1 MAKKSKTTTKKTQT
15 KKDSTLYYFYSV
27 GCGWCKRC
35 EPIVDEL
42 NKEGYDILKLDLSDS
57 NNQGLQKEL
66 QEKYNKQC
74 GTPWMIDG
82 DTGNDICGFRE
93 KDIIKKWADG
103 EEIPAPPKPKGM
115 PPRPPFM
122 EAPKEDVAKWKIDY
136 DKWLKENDHL
146 PKNQKKTADEILDMP
161 RPKSQPPTPPQP
173 NSNDEQLNTWKETY
187 QEWVNDNGHLPNL
200 QSGDQVI
207 ERLKKQWE
215 MQKNQ
220 QQPAGPPQSQQA
232 FNKNMNTE
240 YHYVVE
246 NGQKVEVHAES
257 DYIMNL
263 KQQYYVREPNGQL
276 TKVVGDAGYE
286 ERVKQRTIQN
296 KQAAP
301 TPPMGPT
308 AGPPTV
314 TSEKKTEGV

>member
-1 MAKKSKTTTKKTQT
+1 
-15 KKDSTLYYFYSV
+15 
-27 GCGWCKRC
+27 
-35 EPIVDEL
+35 
-42 NKEGYDILKLDLSDS
+42 
-57 NNQGLQKEL
+57 
-66 QEKYNKQC
+66 
-74 GTPWMIDG
+74 
-82 DTGNDICGFRE
+82 
-93 KDIIKKWADG
+93 
-103 EEIPAPPKPKGM
+103 
-115 PPRPPFM
+115 
-122 EAPKEDVAKWKIDY
+122 
-136 DKWLKENDHL
+136 
-146 PKNQKKTADEILDMP
+146 
-161 RPKSQPPTPPQP
+161 
-173 NSNDEQLNTWKETY
+173 
-187 QEWVNDNGHLPNL
+187 
-200 QSGDQVI
+200 
-207 ERLKKQWE
+207 
-215 MQKNQ
+215 
-220 QQPAGPPQSQQA
+220 
-232 FNKNMNTE
+232 MNTE